1 MHIPDG
7 YLSPAT
13 CAAMYTASAPFWYVA
28 LRRVR
33 KALHTRLVPR
43 LSLFAA
49 FSFVIMMF
57 NLPLP
62 GGTTG
67 HAVGIGLATVVLGP
81 WAAMLAVSIAIVIQA
96 LFFGDG
102 GITAIGAN
110 CFNMAIA
117 GALVAYAVYR
127 LLAGR
132 AAISSLRRVMAAGL
146 AGYAAINV
154 SALLAAIE
162 FGIQPGLYHTAAGA
176 PLYCPYGLGVAIPAM
191 MMGHLTIAGFA
202 ELFVSAGVV
211 AFLQTSDPS
220 LLMATAGRGIAPVES
235 STRPR
240 SLRPLWLGLAVLMML
255 TPLGILA
262 AGSAWG
268 EWVAS
273 DFANPAARQQ
283 IAATTMHAPLPQQTP
298 AGLERLSTVWTAPFA
313 RYAPPY
319 VRSAS
324 FRLPALGDVRHR
336 PGGAGLRER
345 GQVRAMSARRG
356 FLERTVDG
364 LYEAMEHALYAEQSA
379 GGGGLLQRLDARVKV
394 AGLLAL
400 IVASALATR
409 LEVLG
414 CVFALA
420 VMLAVLSRISIG
432 MLATRV
438 WMGALT
444 FTGAIAIPALFL
456 TPGAAVYRR
465 CLVLGWAVTAQG
477 LTTASYLIL
486 RVETAATLAM
496 LLVFT
501 TPWTH
506 VLKAL
511 RIFRVPVVFVV
522 ILGMTC
528 RYILLMLETAHEMF
542 ESRKSRTVGALT
554 GPERRRMAVS
564 SAGVLLEP
572 DISTERRSLS
582 GHAGARIPRRG
593 VRAGRI
599 PHDRRA
605 IGRRWLGLPR

>member
-1 MHIPDG
+1 
-7 YLSPAT
+7 
-13 CAAMYTASAPFWYVA
+13 MYAGAAPFWWVA

-81 WAAMLAVSIAIVIQA
+81 WAAMLAVSIAIIIQA

-117 GALVAYAVYR
+117 GALVSYAVYR

-132 AAISSLRRVMAAGL
+132 SSIGSLRRVMAAGL

-176 PLYCPYGLGVAIPAM
+176 PLYCPYGLSVAIPAM

-220 LLMATAGRGIAPVES
+220 LLTATAGRGVAPTEP

-240 SLRPLWLGLAVLMML
+240 SLRPLWLGLTLLMIL

-273 DFANPAARQQ
+273 DFSNPAARQQ
-283 IAATTMHAPLPQQTP
+283 IAATTFHQPLPSQAP
-298 AGLERLSTVWTAPFA
+298 AGLERLSSLWTAPFA

-319 VRSAS
+319 IRSAAFGYLLS
-324 FRLPALGDVRHR
+324 AMFGT
-336 PGGAGLRER
+336 GL
-345 GQVRAMSARRG
+345 V
-356 FLERTVDG
+356 
-364 LYEAMEHALYAEQSA
+364 
-379 GGGGLLQRLDARVKV
+379 
-394 AGLLAL
+394 
-400 IVASALATR
+400 ALA
-409 LEVLG
+409 
-414 CVFALA
+414 CVSVGKLA
-420 VMLAVLSRISIG
+420 
-432 MLATRV
+432 
-438 WMGALT
+438 
-444 FTGAIAIPALFL
+444 
-456 TPGAAVYRR
+456 
-465 CLVLGWAVTAQG
+465 
-477 LTTASYLIL
+477 
-486 RVETAATLAM
+486 
-496 LLVFT
+496 
-501 TPWTH
+501 
-506 VLKAL
+506 
-511 RIFRVPVVFVV
+511 
-522 ILGMTC
+522 
-528 RYILLMLETAHEMF
+528 
-542 ESRKSRTVGALT
+542 
-554 GPERRRMAVS
+554 
-564 SAGVLLEP
+564 
-572 DISTERRSLS
+572 
-582 GHAGARIPRRG
+582 AR
-593 VRAGRI
+593 
-599 PHDRRA
+599 
-605 IGRRWLGLPR
+605 